1 MRRNILNVLKQ
12 FLEALM
18 STMNKQPK
26 PVPAPNNAL
35 ETINKLRGQIE
46 GLKQERDILRTTT
59 DELKRSKESALAKIK
74 KLEVEF
80 ADMPTIIDDLKLQL
94 ATVEQER
101 ETLGEEFYVLSL
113 KYKEYEQEQDAAKEL
128 IAQMVKGMERN

>member
-1 MRRNILNVLKQ
+1 
-12 FLEALM
+12 M

-101 ETLGEEFYVLSL
+101 ETLGEEYYVLSL

-128 IAQMVKGMERN
+128 IDQMV

>member
-46 GLKQERDILRTTT
+46 G
-59 DELKRSKESALAKIK
+59 
-74 KLEVEF
+74 
-80 ADMPTIIDDLKLQL
+80 
-94 ATVEQER
+94 
-101 ETLGEEFYVLSL
+101 
-113 KYKEYEQEQDAAKEL
+113 
-128 IAQMVKGMERN
+128 